1 MESETDRQ
9 MKRQITTEDNSSS
22 ITDEDLGVMD
32 KEKLFQETLD
42 LDNG

>member
-1 MESETDRQ
+1 MERETDRQ

-22 ITDEDLGVMD
+22 IADGDLEAMD